1 MNEGNPRLASIMG
14 RLLRWVAAVSMFLA
28 GLSLT
33 VLVLLFLAVILLRFF
48 GVSVPS
54 ADDIAG
60 ILLGGTLALGFAA
73 AVPMDHHISVD
84 YFVDRMGERT
94 AAFLRVAAFIVS
106 ILVVGYLL
114 AGFARMWYAAWL
126 SGITMLGH
134 LPIPRAGP
142 MGVVLA
148 GIVMFELALVLRFL
162 ERLFGIGF
170 GPKQSEDV
178 LSGAV

>member
-1 MNEGNPRLASIMG
+1 MSQGNTQLAAIAGRALRL
-14 RLLRWVAAVSMFLA
+14 VAAVSMLLA

-33 VLVLLFLAVILLRFF
+33 VLVLLFLAIIVLRLF
-48 GVSVPS
+48 GISVPS

-73 AVPMDHHISVD
+73 AVPMDQHISVD
-84 YFVDRMGERT
+84 VIVDRAGDRAGALLRAT
-94 AAFLRVAAFIVS
+94 AFVVS
-106 ILVVGYLL
+106 IVIVGYLL
-114 AGFARMWYAAWL
+114 LGFARLWYSAWL
-126 SGITMLGH
+126 SGVMMLGH

-148 GIVMFELALVLRFL
+148 GIAMFELALILRFV

-170 GPKQSEDV
+170 GPKSADDV
-178 LSGAV
+178 LSGAL